1 MDKRL
6 RAMHRPQV
14 ILEGS
19 GSFIA
24 DSESP
29 ESLPPHGRV
38 AAEGYPTGSSML
50 PARCWPEP
58 GQSHAPHPQAHRI
71 SANARTGNDA
81 AFLAFH
87 GTAKNRNAFP

>member
-50 PARCWPEP
+50 PARCWPDPAQSPARALPEP
-58 GQSHAPHPQAHRI
+58 CVAP
-71 SANARTGNDA
+71 TGSQD
-81 AFLAFH
+81 LR
-87 GTAKNRNAFP
+87 KRSDRQ